1 MDDRIPCAICGTTIL
16 PITAKS
22 NAGLCGQCIRDPERA
37 RKRAARKKTLL
48 GWGDPSREAIRSRLF
63 EACHTAAVE
72 AVRRFSSETI
82 YGFFLYLD
90 PCWESISGVR
100 VFTEAWARTE
110 TSTGL
115 WTPLYTEETAA
126 YIVGVEA
133 TEAVSE
139 FASRRSPQVT
149 CSRIASMR
157 WGPCRTVQFSL
168 RELCLEPAQGM
179 NRLKRRW
186 RSANSPIGSTSPIGM
201 RRLSL
206 VIKANWS
213 SGDANS
219 MKWFKEL
226 EQCRT
231 RALCAPSLCSKPF
244 QKRYSR
250 RP

>member
-1 MDDRIPCAICGTTIL
+1 MDDRIPCAICGTAIL
-16 PITAKS
+16 PITVKS

-100 VFTEAWARTE
+100 VFTEEWARTE

-139 FASRRSPQVT
+139 FASRRSP
-149 CSRIASMR
+149 ASNLFQDCVYAL
-157 WGPCRTVQFSL
+157 GAL
-168 RELCLEPAQGM
+168 RDSSVFTERVVLGA
-179 NRLKRRW
+179 
-186 RSANSPIGSTSPIGM
+186 
-201 RRLSL
+201 
-206 VIKANWS
+206 S
-213 SGDANS
+213 SGDESPEETLAFCELANRKHVTDWYAS
-219 MKWFKEL
+219 TVSCDQSEL
-226 EQCRT
+226 E
-231 RALCAPSLCSKPF
+231 L
-244 QKRYSR
+244 R
-250 RP
+250 RRQFNEMVQGA